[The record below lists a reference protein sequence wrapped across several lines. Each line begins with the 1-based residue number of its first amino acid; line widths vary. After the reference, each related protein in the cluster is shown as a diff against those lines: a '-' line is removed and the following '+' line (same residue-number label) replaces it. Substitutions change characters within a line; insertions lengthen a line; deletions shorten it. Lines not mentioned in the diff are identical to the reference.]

1 MGESGAVIAEGRGE
15 LGENSKAKVLEGS
28 KGGAAVGDVI
38 DIGSLAD
45 GVIST
50 ERSAGTEIGE

>member
-15 LGENSKAKVLEGS
+15 LGEKSKAEVLEGS
-28 KGGAAVGDVI
+28 KGGAAVGDVR

-45 GVIST
+45 GVISA

>member
-1 MGESGAVIAEGRGE
+1 
-15 LGENSKAKVLEGS
+15 LEWS
-28 KGGAAVGDVI
+28 KGGAAVGDVR

-45 GVIST
+45 GVISA